1 MILFAL
7 PLLEQLAEALESLPQ
22 VKRGHFSIGRFANGE
37 LHVTVE
43 TPPSGGPCLVLGSVA
58 PPDEELLSTL
68 LLSHTL
74 RKEGALRVIALLP
87 YLGYARGDRAEP
99 GKSLTT
105 AWVGEILHA
114 SCVAEVATVDL
125 HSLLA
130 HQLFPI
136 PLRSLSPAKIFA
148 AAITP
153 LRLADVTIVAPDEGA
168 LERCEAVRR
177 AAGIQRPLAHF
188 TKKRTQE
195 GVTHSTL
202 HGTVSSQV
210 LLVDDI
216 LDTGKTLVSAC
227 EALGQMSVEEII
239 IMTTHALFTGTRWER
254 LWTLGVSRLYC
265 TDSVPLPQAW
275 MSPRIAVLSVAPL
288 IADYLSRLPVAE
300 TKLSGERDL

>member
-7 PLLEQLAEALESLPQ
+7 PVLEQLAKALESLPDVQ
-22 VKRGHFSIGRFANGE
+22 RGHFSIERFANRE

-43 TPPSGGPCLVLGSVA
+43 TPPTGATCVVLGSVA

-74 RKEGALRVIALLP
+74 RKEGARRVIALLP
-87 YLGYARGDRAEP
+87 YLGYARGDREEP

-105 AWVGEILHA
+105 AWVGELLQA

-153 LRLADVTIVAPDEGA
+153 LRRADVTIVAPDEGA
-168 LERCEAVRR
+168 LERCEAVRQ

-195 GVTHSTL
+195 GVIHSTL
-202 HGTVSSQV
+202 NGTAGPQV
-210 LLVDDI
+210 VLVDDI
-216 LDTGKTLVSAC
+216 LDTGGTLISAC
-227 EALGQMSVEEII
+227 EALRRMGVEEII
-239 IMTTHALFTGTRWER
+239 VMTTHALFTGTRWER
-254 LWTLGVSRLYC
+254 LWSLGVTRLYC
-265 TDSVPLPQAW
+265 TDSVPLPETLLK
-275 MSPRIAVLSVAPL
+275 SPRIAVLPIAPL
-288 IADYLSRLPVAE
+288 IADYLNSLAPCR
-300 TKLSGERDL
+300 